1 VYEDS
6 LERDKD
12 AIKIGPSKPSC
23 DDGRWTELPYICI
36 GFIIS
41 GDGRLSSTT
50 SLLFIMYLFIIHK
63 FIHLYTPSVFIWH
76 TISQFYTRNV
86 TLNGKTHKCKK
97 ECIETC
103 CIERGGK
110 YEQLAGRACKRRD
123 KKHDLDVS
131 SLNLLETSGPVQA
144 CNGIALPL
152 PYIQ

>member
-63 FIHLYTPSVFIWH
+63 FIHLYTPSVFI
-76 TISQFYTRNV
+76 
-86 TLNGKTHKCKK
+86 
-97 ECIETC
+97 
-103 CIERGGK
+103 
-110 YEQLAGRACKRRD
+110 
-123 KKHDLDVS
+123 
-131 SLNLLETSGPVQA
+131 
-144 CNGIALPL
+144 
-152 PYIQ
+152 